1 MQLKYFFCFIDVK
14 IRMNIF
20 SFSRSL
26 DAPPIGGMDMASLIL
41 MRHGQSMW
49 NAANLFTGWVD
60 VPLTQTGID
69 EALAG
74 GRTLAD
80 IQIDE
85 VHTST
90 LIRAQMTAMLAL
102 SQHNSGKTPVIQ
114 YVDSGDTMSENEGK
128 MVAWSQLHQDADD
141 SNILP
146 VYVSWK
152 LNERMYGDLQG
163 MNKQET
169 RDKFGAEQVK
179 IWRRSFDTPPPNGA
193 SLELTAARTI
203 PYLESVLLPAYDSGK
218 NLFVAAHGNSLRSI
232 IMHLEGLSKEEVLE
246 LEVPTGVPM
255 VYENREGSWKRIM
268 G

>member
-1 MQLKYFFCFIDVK
+1 MIRSKILLPILKTC
-14 IRMNIF
+14 
-20 SFSRSL
+20 RSL
-26 DAPPIGGMDMASLIL
+26 DAPPPCGMFMASLIL

-49 NAANLFTGWVD
+49 NAADLFTGWVD
-60 VPLTQTGID
+60 VPLTQAGID

-74 GRTLAD
+74 GKKLAD
-80 IQIDE
+80 VRIDE

-102 SQHNSGKTPVIQ
+102 SQHKSGKTPVLQ
-114 YVDSGDTMSENEGK
+114 YNDSGEVFSGNYQK
-128 MVAWSQLHQDADD
+128 MVEWSQMNEDADT

-146 VYVSWK
+146 VFVSWQ

-163 MNKQET
+163 MNKQAT
-169 RDKFGAEQVK
+169 REKYGDEQVK
-179 IWRRSFDTPPPNGA
+179 IWRRSYDFPPPKGE

-203 PYLESVLLPAYDSGK
+203 PYLESVLLPAYEQGK
-218 NLFVAAHGNSLRSI
+218 NVFVAAHGNSLRSI
-232 IMHLEGLSKEEVLE
+232 IMHLEGLSNEEVLG

-255 VYENREGSWKRIM
+255 IYEMQNGEWIRTM

>member
-1 MQLKYFFCFIDVK
+1 M
-14 IRMNIF
+14 F
-20 SFSRSL
+20 STCRRL
-26 DAPPIGGMDMASLIL
+26 DAPPCFGTIMASLIL

-60 VPLTQTGID
+60 VPLTQVGID
-69 EALAG
+69 EALTG
-74 GRTLAD
+74 GQKLAD
-80 IQIDE
+80 VPIDE

-102 SQHNSGKTPVIQ
+102 SQHNGGKTPVLQ
-114 YVDSGDTMSENEGK
+114 YADSGDTMSQNERK
-128 MVAWSQLHQDADD
+128 MVDWSQMHQDADA

-146 VYVSWK
+146 VFVSWQ

-169 RDKFGAEQVK
+169 RDKFGDEQVK
-179 IWRRSFDTPPPNGA
+179 IWRRSYDTPPPNGE
-193 SLELTAARTI
+193 SLELTAERTI
-203 PYLESVLLPAYDSGK
+203 PYLKTVLLPAYDAGK
-218 NLFVAAHGNSLRSI
+218 NLFVAANGNSLRSI
-232 IMHLEGLSKEEVLE
+232 IMHLEGLSREEVLG

-255 VYENREGSWKRIM
+255 MYELQDGTWKRTM

>member
-1 MQLKYFFCFIDVK
+1 M
-14 IRMNIF
+14 F
-20 SFSRSL
+20 SLCRSL
-26 DAPPIGGMDMASLIL
+26 DAPPTSGWFMASLIL

-60 VPLTQTGID
+60 VPLTQVGID

-74 GRTLAD
+74 GKKLAD
-80 IQIDE
+80 VQIDE

-102 SQHNSGKTPVIQ
+102 SQHNSGKTPVLQ
-114 YVDSGDTMSENEGK
+114 YKDSGEVMSGNQQK
-128 MVAWSQLHQDADD
+128 MVEWSQMHEDADA

-146 VYVSWK
+146 VFVSWQ

-163 MNKQET
+163 MNKQAT
-169 RDKFGAEQVK
+169 RDKFGDDQVK
-179 IWRRSFDTPPPNGA
+179 IWRRSYDIPPPNGE

-203 PYLESVLLPAYDSGK
+203 PYLESVLLPAYEQGK
-218 NLFVAAHGNSLRSI
+218 HLFVAAHGNSLRSI
-232 IMHLEGLSKEEVLE
+232 IMHLEGLSKEEVLG
-246 LEVPTGVPM
+246 LEVPTGAPM
-255 VYENREGSWKRIM
+255 MYEMQNGEWKRTM